1 MLELCT
7 GLPQCLKCF
16 LCFWQSPLS
25 ITLIWDISWTKEILK
40 HSVICGLIYFLAILI
55 PKAAWSKNDMKCNK
69 AAVGP
74 TAVGSLGPWERRSFA
89 VWPNTSWG
97 VYRRHSQWSS
107 GALFLSSER
116 EGAHWCTLL
125 ILKKPGITRMWCK
138 PQYPFALLW
147 GRKELVSWRSPSEMG
162 KGCRRGRGYLPDP
175 CLGTCCEAPHAV
187 WLKVRER
194 QTTSVHTTSH
204 DSLEAFLATTA
215 MKSNAPQQK

>member
-125 ILKKPGITRMWCK
+125 ILKKPGITRSDANHGTPLPCCEGGKNWFPGALPQRWVRAAGEAGDICPTHAWVHAVKPPMQCGSRWGK
-138 PQYPFALLW
+138 GRQPQYTQLHMIL
-147 GRKELVSWRSPSEMG
+147 
-162 KGCRRGRGYLPDP
+162 
-175 CLGTCCEAPHAV
+175 
-187 WLKVRER
+187 
-194 QTTSVHTTSH
+194 
-204 DSLEAFLATTA
+204 
-215 MKSNAPQQK
+215 

>member
-1 MLELCT
+1 MIWNVIKQLLGQLLWDHLGQGRDAALLCDQT
-7 GLPQCLKCF
+7 LLGE
-16 LCFWQSPLS
+16 S
-25 ITLIWDISWTKEILK
+25 I
-40 HSVICGLIYFLAILI
+40 
-55 PKAAWSKNDMKCNK
+55 
-69 AAVGP
+69 
-74 TAVGSLGPWERRSFA
+74 
-89 VWPNTSWG
+89 
-97 VYRRHSQWSS
+97 RRHSQWSS